1 MKETK
6 NTFKI
11 FIYLLMC
18 VFASFKSFAINIVYD
33 VQTLDFLY
41 KLSNPILK
49 VANLPPNSLTI
60 YLNASE
66 DINAFVTG
74 GQNMFVNT
82 GLISKA
88 DNYDEVAGVVAHEIG
103 HIKNGH
109 LVAMQA
115 SLGKQQIPLLVGMLT
130 GVAAAIFSPEA
141 GILLATSSTQIAAGN
156 MLANSRAH
164 ENEADLSSL
173 EYIEK
178 SGYSTKGMYNFM
190 GKLYKQQGVK
200 QVGFENAWSLTH
212 PLSYNRMQLF
222 ERNLQRNSTPLNSN
236 KELKDAFLLVK
247 AKLNGFALNK
257 TQLQSYYK
265 DNLNSKYYL
274 YALSISEFRHKN
286 FDEGFKAVESA
297 LKLDSNIYIKET
309 KASFLLDLQR
319 FDEAEAIY
327 KEILKENQNF
337 YYYYILSYIQYNSSK
352 YEESLNNINTAI
364 KLFRNSPALWN
375 QKVLTQN
382 RLGNK
387 ALAELANAEKLLLL
401 GDYIAALNSAERV
414 KRYLDKNSSYYL
426 DANYIIEKSQEKLK
440 K

>member
-1 MKETK
+1 MKENR

-11 FIYLLMC
+11 FIYILMC
-18 VFASFKSFAINIVYD
+18 VFVSFKSFAINIVYD
-33 VQTLDFLY
+33 VQTLDFLH
-41 KLSNPILK
+41 KLSSPILK
-49 VANLPPNSLTI
+49 AANLPANSLTI
-60 YLNASE
+60 YLNDSP

-115 SLGKQQIPLLVGMLT
+115 SVSRQQIPLLVGMLT

-141 GILLATSSTQIAAGN
+141 GILLATSSTQVATGN
-156 MLANSRAH
+156 ILANSRAH

-190 GKLYKQQGVK
+190 HKLYQQQGVK
-200 QVGFENAWSLTH
+200 QIGFENAWSLTH

-222 ERNLQRNSTPLNSN
+222 ERNIQRNSISLNSN
-236 KELKDAFLLVK
+236 KELKDDFLLVK

-265 DNLNSKYYL
+265 DNLNSKYFL

-286 FDEGFKAVESA
+286 FEAGFKAIEDA
-297 LKLDSNIYIKET
+297 LKLDNSIYMQET
-309 KASFLLDLQR
+309 KASFLIDLQR
-319 FDEAEAIY
+319 FSEAEEIY
-327 KEILKENQNF
+327 KEVLKQNQNF
-337 YYYYILSYIQYNSSK
+337 YYYYILSYTQYNSEK
-352 YEESLNNINTAI
+352 YTESLNNINIAL

-375 QKVLTQN
+375 QKVLIQYK
-382 RLGNK
+382 LGNK

-401 GDYIAALNSAERV
+401 GDYRASLSTAERV